1 MKILVVDDDGF
12 ALQLLVRQLANLGFS
27 NVVPCIHAREAL
39 ARLESNAA
47 HFGLVFC
54 DLQMPEIDGVEFVRQ
69 LVRIGYRGGLALVSG
84 EDERVLRTAERL
96 ARAHHLD
103 VLGALHKPV
112 DLTALQGL
120 LSLRHAAHYSD
131 APESA
136 RRIYT
141 PQQLRAAID
150 DGQLINHYQPKVSL
164 ASGVLVGVET
174 LVRWQH
180 PDDGLVEPDQFIGI
194 AEEHGLIDDLTRTVL
209 ATALRQGGT
218 WHAGGLPLQVAVNIS
233 MENLGA
239 LDFPDMVEREAAAA
253 GMPLTHLVL
262 EVTESRLMKDPL
274 SPLDILTRLRLKR
287 IGLSID
293 DFGTGHSSLA
303 QLRDI
308 PFTELKIDRG
318 FVHGASHNSYLQV
331 ILEASLGMARHLGMK
346 TVAEGMEEREDWDL
360 LRTCSCDVAQGYLVG
375 KPMAPADLPAW
386 LLEWESRRGEM
397 TASRA

>member
-12 ALQLLVRQLANLGFS
+12 ALQLLDRQLANLGFS
-27 NVVPCIHAREAL
+27 NVVSCNHAREAL
-39 ARLESNAA
+39 TRLESDAA
-47 HFGLVFC
+47 YFGLVFC

-112 DLTALQGL
+112 TLSALQGL
-120 LSLRHAAHYSD
+120 LSLRHASRCD

-136 RRIYT
+136 RHIYT
-141 PQQLRAAID
+141 PQQLRAAL
-150 DGQLINHYQPKVSL
+150 DGNQLINHYQPKVSL
-164 ASGVLVGVET
+164 ASGELVGVES

-180 PDDGLVEPDQFIGI
+180 PDDGLVEPEHFVGI
-194 AEEHGLIDDLTRTVL
+194 AEKHGLIDDLTRVVL
-209 ATALRQGGT
+209 VTALRHGGA

-233 MENLGA
+233 MENLGV

-262 EVTESRLMKDPL
+262 EVTESCLMKDPL

-308 PFTELKIDRG
+308 PFTELKIDRS
-318 FVHGASHNSYLQV
+318 FVHGASRNSYLQV
-331 ILEASLGMARHLGMK
+331 ILEASLAMARQLGMK
-346 TVAEGMEEREDWDL
+346 TVAEGMEERADWNL

-375 KPMAPADLPAW
+375 KPMPAADLPAW
-386 LLEWESRRGEM
+386 LREWEGRRGEL
-397 TASRA
+397 TSRPA